1 MSVPMCCVAGN
12 GSPQSQAMT
21 DLSSISPPLSNPT
34 LDLEPVM
41 YSEPQYWCS
50 ISYYELATRVGGG
63 FIFSYKSM
71 KGNVRVL

>member
-1 MSVPMCCVAGN
+1 
-12 GSPQSQAMT
+12 MT

-63 FIFSYKSM
+63 FIPLTCFDM
-71 KGNVRVL
+71 KA

>member
-1 MSVPMCCVAGN
+1 MSVRANVLYAAGN

-63 FIFSYKSM
+63 FTEVCLDCTENY
-71 KGNVRVL
+71 

>member
-1 MSVPMCCVAGN
+1 
-12 GSPQSQAMT
+12 MT

-63 FIFSYKSM
+63 FTEVCLDSGLHRKLLDTVNFVVI
-71 KGNVRVL
+71 